1 MRKSQEYRARMRRQ
15 KTEKSTVQRA
25 AGHPTIRNLEWA
37 AGFLEGEGYFG
48 NEGRS
53 ERIHAAQTTREP
65 LERLQSY
72 FGGNIGMHRWKPAKP
87 SHNPTY
93 AWRVFGAR
101 ARGIM
106 MTLYPLLSARRQKQ
120 IVPALKK

>member
-1 MRKSQEYRARMRRQ
+1 MRKTEQYRAKMRRHF
-15 KTEKSTVQRA
+15 TEKSTVPKA
-25 AGHPTIRNLEWA
+25 THHPTTRRLEWA

-53 ERIHAAQTTREP
+53 ERVHAAQTSLEP

-72 FGGNIGMHRWKPAKP
+72 FGGSIGLTRWKPAKP
-87 SHNPTY
+87 SHNITY
-93 AWRVFGAR
+93 AWRIFGAR
-101 ARGIM
+101 ARGVM
-106 MTLYPLLSARRQKQ
+106 MTLLPLMSTRRQQQ